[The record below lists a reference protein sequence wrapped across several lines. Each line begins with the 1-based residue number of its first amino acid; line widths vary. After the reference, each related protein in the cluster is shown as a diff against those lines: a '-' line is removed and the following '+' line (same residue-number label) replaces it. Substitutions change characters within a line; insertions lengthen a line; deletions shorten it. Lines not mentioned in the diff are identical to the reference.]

1 MNEIKT
7 KISAIAAMAENR
19 VIGNNNEIPWHIP
32 EDFAHFKRTTMG
44 KPMIMGRKTF
54 ESLPGVLKGRTHI
67 VISRGGFEHAEAQ
80 SVTSIEDAVTLAK
93 EIAEKDGQDEIFIIG
108 GGEIYRQTLPMLDRL
123 YLTIVHLQPEG
134 DTQFPDFDRDDWM
147 TMSEEK
153 HDGNPAFTF
162 LTLGRI

>member
-80 SVTSIEDAVTLAK
+80 SVTTIKDAVTLAK

-123 YLTIVHLQPEG
+123 YLTIVHLEPEG

-162 LTLGRI
+162 LTLDRS